1 MGSSAI
7 LARDAMDSPEL
18 TAWVTWLRTRV
29 ISGIL
34 LLLLVG
40 RLFAHLPVALAPIL
54 AITLGAYLYNG
65 GLALIIRRAKERPA
79 LEGDRIRTWALYAGG
94 FLDTIALA
102 MVILFTG
109 GLISPWLYFFL
120 ATS

>member
-34 LLLLVG
+34 LLLLLG
-40 RLFAHLPVALAPIL
+40 RLFAHLPVALPPIL

-65 GLALIIRRAKERPA
+65 GVALLIPRPPA
-79 LEGDRIRTWALYAGG
+79 PPPLEGAPLPTAG
-94 FLDTIALA
+94 LHLRRHPST
-102 MVILFTG
+102 
-109 GLISPWLYFFL
+109 PP
-120 ATS
+120 